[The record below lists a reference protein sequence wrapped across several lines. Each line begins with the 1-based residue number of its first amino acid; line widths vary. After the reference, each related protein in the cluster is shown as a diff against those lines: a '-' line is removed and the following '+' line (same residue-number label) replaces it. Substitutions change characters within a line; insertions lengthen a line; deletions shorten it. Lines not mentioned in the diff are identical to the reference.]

1 MAPSSSSSS
10 LTKSLTSEATRSGS
24 VGEWIVG
31 LLFLVYLIMGYR
43 TPEPLAS
50 WIDTLPGKIVVVL
63 LFLSLFAVAHPLLGV
78 LGLLVAF
85 QLIRQSSA
93 TTGSTALA
101 KYQPNEARKSEH
113 LSAFQQ
119 FPYTLEQEVVKKM
132 TPQHSTGYSE
142 SPASYKPVLPDL
154 HDATS
159 LH

>member
-1 MAPSSSSSS
+1 MAPSSS
-10 LTKSLTSEATRSGS
+10 LTKSLTSDRAIRQGS

-31 LLFLVYLIMGYR
+31 LLFLIYIIMGYR

-50 WIDTLPGKIVVVL
+50 WVDTNIGKVVVVVL
-63 LFLSLFAVAHPLLGV
+63 FLCLFAVVHPLVGV

-85 QLIRQSSA
+85 QLIRQSAA

-113 LSAFQQ
+113 LSAFNQ

-142 SPASYKPVLPDL
+142 TQASYKPVLPDL
-154 HDATS
+154 HDATP
-159 LH
+159 LGG